1 MRVFLLVVFALSTV
15 VNSLGSEVFPLP
27 SVPDSL
33 VTTESR
39 ANYLALHYWDNID
52 FNDSTIIGNI
62 DISEQGFSNFISIMP
77 YVTQKEIAFSEFVSK
92 ISLKPNV
99 QDYFMAV
106 AKKYLAESQSPV
118 FNDELYIMMLQSL
131 LSSDMLD
138 SARRAKYSMILDTEM
153 KNRVGEVATDFE
165 FMLRDGGRGRLS
177 EINAKYILVFFSDPD
192 CNRCNLVKA
201 QIDASAVV
209 RIKLLLGD
217 LALLSV
223 CVEGDTDAWK
233 RIKTPDEWID
243 ACDEK
248 CAIYD
253 QELYDIP
260 GLPSFYLLDSSH
272 RVILRDVHFQ
282 LVENFLDNN

>member
-1 MRVFLLVVFALSTV
+1 MILLVVFALSTV
-15 VNSLGSEVFPLP
+15 VNSLGSEAFPLP

-33 VTTESR
+33 VTAESR
-39 ANYLALHYWDNID
+39 ANYLALHYWDNVD
-52 FNDSTIIGNI
+52 FCDPTIIGNE

-77 YVTQKEIAFSEFVSK
+77 YVTQKEVAFAEFVSK
-92 ISLKPNV
+92 ISVKADV

-138 SARRAKYSMILDTEM
+138 SARRDKYSAILETEM
-153 KNRVGEVATDFE
+153 RNRVGEVATDFE
-165 FMLRDGGRGRLS
+165 FMLRDGERGRLS

-192 CNRCNLVKA
+192 CDRCNLVKA

>member
-1 MRVFLLVVFALSTV
+1 MRVILLVVFALSTV

-33 VTTESR
+33 VTAESR

-52 FNDSTIIGNI
+52 FNDSTIIGNE

-77 YVTQKEIAFSEFVSK
+77 YVTQKEVAFAEFVSK
-92 ISLKPNV
+92 ISLKPDV

-138 SARRAKYSMILDTEM
+138 SARRAKYSVILDTEM

-192 CNRCNLVKA
+192 CDRCNLVKA

>member
-1 MRVFLLVVFALSTV
+1 MRVFLLVVFALSAV
-15 VNSLGSEVFPLP
+15 VNSLGLEVFPLP

-52 FNDSTIIGNI
+52 FNDSTIIGNK

-92 ISLKPNV
+92 ISLKPDV

-192 CNRCNLVKA
+192 CDRCNLAKA

-223 CVEGDTDAWK
+223 CVEGDTETWK
-233 RIKTPDEWID
+233 TSKTPDEWID

>member
-1 MRVFLLVVFALSTV
+1 MRVILLVVFALSAI

-33 VTTESR
+33 VTAESR

-52 FNDSTIIGNI
+52 FNDSTIIGNE

-77 YVTQKEIAFSEFVSK
+77 YVTQKEVAFAEFVSK
-92 ISLKPNV
+92 ISLKPDV

-138 SARRAKYSMILDTEM
+138 SARRDKYSAILETEM
-153 KNRVGEVATDFE
+153 RNRVGEVATDFE
-165 FMLRDGGRGRLS
+165 FMLRDGERGRLS

-192 CNRCNLVKA
+192 CDRCNSVKA

-233 RIKTPDEWID
+233 RIETPDEWID

-248 CAIYD
+248 GAIYD

>member
-1 MRVFLLVVFALSTV
+1 MRVILLVVFALSAV

-33 VTTESR
+33 VTAESR

-52 FNDSTIIGNI
+52 FNDPTIIGNE

-77 YVTQKEIAFSEFVSK
+77 YVTQKEVAFAEFISK
-92 ISLKPNV
+92 ISLKPDV

-138 SARRAKYSMILDTEM
+138 SARRAKYSVILDTEM

-177 EINAKYILVFFSDPD
+177 EIDAKYILVFFSDPD
-192 CNRCNLVKA
+192 CDRCNSVKA

-243 ACDEK
+243 TCDEK
-248 CAIYD
+248 GEIYD

>member
-1 MRVFLLVVFALSTV
+1 MRVILLVVFALSTV

-52 FNDSTIIGNI
+52 FNDSTIIGNE

-77 YVTQKEIAFSEFVSK
+77 YVTQKEVAFAEFISK
-92 ISLKPNV
+92 ISLKPDV

-118 FNDELYIMMLQSL
+118 FNEELYITMLQSL

-138 SARRAKYSMILDTEM
+138 SARRAKYSVILDTEM

-165 FMLRDGGRGRLS
+165 FMLRDGERGRLS
-177 EINAKYILVFFSDPD
+177 EIDAKYILVFFSDPD
-192 CNRCNLVKA
+192 CDRCNSVKA

-233 RIKTPDEWID
+233 RVKTPDEWID

>member
-1 MRVFLLVVFALSTV
+1 MRVILLVVFALSTV

-52 FNDSTIIGNI
+52 FNDSTIIGNE

-77 YVTQKEIAFSEFVSK
+77 YVTQKEVAFAEFVSK
-92 ISLKPNV
+92 ISLKPDV

-118 FNDELYIMMLQSL
+118 FNEELYITMLQSL

-138 SARRAKYSMILDTEM
+138 SARRAKYSVILDTEM

-192 CNRCNLVKA
+192 CDRCNSVKT

-248 CAIYD
+248 GAIYD

>member
-1 MRVFLLVVFALSTV
+1 MRVILLVVFALSAV

-33 VTTESR
+33 VTAESR

-52 FNDSTIIGNI
+52 FNDPTIIGNE

-77 YVTQKEIAFSEFVSK
+77 YVTQKEVAFAEFISK
-92 ISLKPNV
+92 ISLKPDV

-118 FNDELYIMMLQSL
+118 FNEELYIMMLQSL
-131 LSSDMLD
+131 LSSDKLD
-138 SARRAKYSMILDTEM
+138 SARRAKYSVILNTEI

-165 FMLRDGGRGRLS
+165 FMLRDGERGRLS

-192 CNRCNLVKA
+192 CDRCNSVKA

-233 RIKTPDEWID
+233 RIKTPNEWID

-248 CAIYD
+248 GEIYD

>member
-1 MRVFLLVVFALSTV
+1 MRVILLVVFALSTV

-33 VTTESR
+33 VTAKSR

-52 FNDSTIIGNI
+52 FNDSTIIGNE

-77 YVTQKEIAFSEFVSK
+77 YVTQKEVAFAEFISK
-92 ISLKPNV
+92 ISLKPDV

-106 AKKYLAESQSPV
+106 AKKYLAESPSPV

-138 SARRAKYSMILDTEM
+138 SARRAKYSVILDTEM

-192 CNRCNLVKA
+192 CDRCNSVKT

>member
-1 MRVFLLVVFALSTV
+1 MRVILLVVFALSTV
-15 VNSLGSEVFPLP
+15 VNSLGSEAFPLP

-33 VTTESR
+33 VSTESR
-39 ANYLALHYWDNID
+39 ANYLALHYWDNVD
-52 FNDSTIIGNI
+52 FCDPTIIGNE

-77 YVTQKEIAFSEFVSK
+77 YVTQKEVAFAEFVSK
-92 ISLKPNV
+92 ISLKPDV

-138 SARRAKYSMILDTEM
+138 SARRDKYSAILETEM
-153 KNRVGEVATDFE
+153 RNRVGEVATDFE
-165 FMLRDGGRGRLS
+165 FMLRDGERGRLS

-192 CNRCNLVKA
+192 CDRCNLVKA

-233 RIKTPDEWID
+233 RIKTPDGWID

-253 QELYDIP
+253 QDLYDIP

>member
-1 MRVFLLVVFALSTV
+1 MRVILLVVFALSTV

-33 VTTESR
+33 VTAESR

-52 FNDSTIIGNI
+52 FNDSTIIGNE

-77 YVTQKEIAFSEFVSK
+77 YVTQKEVALAEFVSK
-92 ISLKPNV
+92 ISLKPDV

-138 SARRAKYSMILDTEM
+138 SARRAKYSAILNTEM

-165 FMLRDGGRGRLS
+165 FMLRDGGRGRLT

-192 CNRCNLVKA
+192 CDRCNSVKT

>member
-1 MRVFLLVVFALSTV
+1 MRVILLVVFALSTV

-33 VTTESR
+33 VTAKSR

-52 FNDSTIIGNI
+52 FNDPTIIGNE
-62 DISEQGFSNFISIMP
+62 DISELGFSNFISIMP
-77 YVTQKEIAFSEFVSK
+77 YVTQKEVAFAEFVSK
-92 ISLKPNV
+92 ISLKPDV
-99 QDYFMAV
+99 QAYFMAV

-138 SARRAKYSMILDTEM
+138 SARRAKYSAILNTEM

-177 EINAKYILVFFSDPD
+177 EIDAKYILVFFSDPD
-192 CNRCNLVKA
+192 CDRCNSVKT

-233 RIKTPDEWID
+233 RVKTPDEWID

>member
-1 MRVFLLVVFALSTV
+1 MRVILLVVFALSAV

-33 VTTESR
+33 VTAESR

-52 FNDSTIIGNI
+52 FNDPTIIGNE

-77 YVTQKEIAFSEFVSK
+77 YVTQKEVAFAEFISK
-92 ISLKPNV
+92 ISLKPDV

-138 SARRAKYSMILDTEM
+138 SARRVKYSVILDTEM

-177 EINAKYILVFFSDPD
+177 EIDAKYILVFFSDPD
-192 CNRCNLVKA
+192 CDRCNSVKA

-248 CAIYD
+248 GEIYD

>member
-1 MRVFLLVVFALSTV
+1 MRVILLVVFALSAV

-33 VTTESR
+33 VTAKSR

-52 FNDSTIIGNI
+52 FNDPTIIGNE

-77 YVTQKEIAFSEFVSK
+77 YVTQKEVAFAEFISK
-92 ISLKPNV
+92 ISLKPDV

-118 FNDELYIMMLQSL
+118 FNEELYITILQSL

-138 SARRAKYSMILDTEM
+138 SARRAKYSVILDTEM

-192 CNRCNLVKA
+192 CDRCNSVKA

-248 CAIYD
+248 GAIYD

>member
-1 MRVFLLVVFALSTV
+1 MRVILLVMFALSTV

-33 VTTESR
+33 VTAESR

-52 FNDSTIIGNI
+52 FNDSTIIGNE

-77 YVTQKEIAFSEFVSK
+77 YVTQKEVAFAEFISK
-92 ISLKPNV
+92 ISLKPDV

-138 SARRAKYSMILDTEM
+138 SARRAKYSVILNTEM

-192 CNRCNLVKA
+192 CDRCNLVKA

>member
-1 MRVFLLVVFALSTV
+1 MRVILLVVFALSAV
-15 VNSLGSEVFPLP
+15 VNSLESEVFPLP

-33 VTTESR
+33 VTAKSR

-52 FNDSTIIGNI
+52 FNDSTIIGNE

-77 YVTQKEIAFSEFVSK
+77 YVTQKEVAFAEFISK
-92 ISLKPNV
+92 ISLKPDV

-118 FNDELYIMMLQSL
+118 FNEELYITMLQSL

-138 SARRAKYSMILDTEM
+138 SARRAKYSVILDTEM

-192 CNRCNLVKA
+192 CDRCNSVKA

-223 CVEGDTDAWK
+223 CVEGDTDTWK

>member
-1 MRVFLLVVFALSTV
+1 MRVILLVVFALSTV

-33 VTTESR
+33 VTAKSR

-52 FNDSTIIGNI
+52 FNDSTIIGNE

-77 YVTQKEIAFSEFVSK
+77 YVTQKEVAFAEFVSK
-92 ISLKPNV
+92 ISLKPDV

-118 FNDELYIMMLQSL
+118 FNEELYITMLQSL

-138 SARRAKYSMILDTEM
+138 SARRAKYSVILDTEM

-177 EINAKYILVFFSDPD
+177 EIDAKYILVFFSDPD
-192 CNRCNLVKA
+192 CDRCNSVKA

-209 RIKLLLGD
+209 RIKLLLGV

-272 RVILRDVHFQ
+272 RVILSDVHFQ

>member
-1 MRVFLLVVFALSTV
+1 MRVILLVVFALSTV

-33 VTTESR
+33 VTAKSR

-52 FNDSTIIGNI
+52 FNDSTIIGNE

-77 YVTQKEIAFSEFVSK
+77 YVTQKEVAFAEFVSK
-92 ISLKPNV
+92 ISLKPDV

-118 FNDELYIMMLQSL
+118 FNEELYITMLQSL

-138 SARRAKYSMILDTEM
+138 SARRAKYSVILDTEM

-192 CNRCNLVKA
+192 CDRCNSVKT

>member
-1 MRVFLLVVFALSTV
+1 MRVILLVVFALSTV

-33 VTTESR
+33 VTAESR

-52 FNDSTIIGNI
+52 FNDPTIIGNE

-77 YVTQKEIAFSEFVSK
+77 YVTQKEVAFAEFISK
-92 ISLKPNV
+92 ISLKPDV

-118 FNDELYIMMLQSL
+118 FNEELYITMLQSL

-138 SARRAKYSMILDTEM
+138 SARRAKYSVILNTEI

-165 FMLRDGGRGRLS
+165 FMLRDGERGRLS
-177 EINAKYILVFFSDPD
+177 EIDAKYILVFFSDPD
-192 CNRCNLVKA
+192 CDRCNSVKA

>member
-1 MRVFLLVVFALSTV
+1 MRVILLVVFALSTV
-15 VNSLGSEVFPLP
+15 VNSLGLEVFPLP

-33 VTTESR
+33 VTAESR

-52 FNDSTIIGNI
+52 FNDSTIIGNE

-77 YVTQKEIAFSEFVSK
+77 YVTQKEVAFAEFISK
-92 ISLKPNV
+92 ISLKPDV

-138 SARRAKYSMILDTEM
+138 SARRAKYSVILNTEM

-165 FMLRDGGRGRLS
+165 FMLRDGERGRLS

-192 CNRCNLVKA
+192 CDRCNSVKT

>member
-1 MRVFLLVVFALSTV
+1 MRVILLVVFALSTV

-33 VTTESR
+33 VTAKSR

-52 FNDSTIIGNI
+52 FNDSTIIGNE

-77 YVTQKEIAFSEFVSK
+77 YVTQKEVAFAEFISK
-92 ISLKPNV
+92 ISLKPDV

-118 FNDELYIMMLQSL
+118 FNEELYIMMLQSL

-138 SARRAKYSMILDTEM
+138 SARRDKYSAILDTEM

-165 FMLRDGGRGRLS
+165 FMLRDGERGRLS

-192 CNRCNLVKA
+192 CDRCNSVKT

-248 CAIYD
+248 GAIYD
-253 QELYDIP
+253 RELYDIP

>member
-1 MRVFLLVVFALSTV
+1 MRVILLVVFALSTV

-33 VTTESR
+33 VTAKSR

-52 FNDSTIIGNI
+52 FNDSTIIGNE

-77 YVTQKEIAFSEFVSK
+77 YVTQKEVAFAEFVSK
-92 ISLKPNV
+92 ISLKPDI

-138 SARRAKYSMILDTEM
+138 SARRDKYSAILETEM
-153 KNRVGEVATDFE
+153 RNRVGEVATDFE
-165 FMLRDGGRGRLS
+165 FMLRDGERGRLS

-192 CNRCNLVKA
+192 CDRCNLVKA

-233 RIKTPDEWID
+233 RIKTPDGWID

-253 QELYDIP
+253 QDLYDIP

>member
-1 MRVFLLVVFALSTV
+1 MRVILLVVFALSTV

-33 VTTESR
+33 VTAESR

-52 FNDSTIIGNI
+52 FNDSTIIGNE

-77 YVTQKEIAFSEFVSK
+77 YVTQKEVAFAEFISK
-92 ISLKPNV
+92 ISLKPDV

-118 FNDELYIMMLQSL
+118 FNEELYILMLQSL

-138 SARRAKYSMILDTEM
+138 SARRAKYSVILDTEM

-192 CNRCNLVKA
+192 CDRCNSVKT

>member
-1 MRVFLLVVFALSTV
+1 MRVILLVVFALSAV

-33 VTTESR
+33 VTAESR
-39 ANYLALHYWDNID
+39 ANYLALHYWDNIG
-52 FNDSTIIGNI
+52 FNDPTIIGNE

-77 YVTQKEIAFSEFVSK
+77 YVTQKEVAFAEFVSK
-92 ISLKPNV
+92 ISLKPDV

-118 FNDELYIMMLQSL
+118 FNEELYITMLQSL

-138 SARRAKYSMILDTEM
+138 SARRAKYSVILNTEI

-165 FMLRDGGRGRLS
+165 FMLRDGERGRLS
-177 EINAKYILVFFSDPD
+177 EIDAKYILVFFSDPD
-192 CNRCNLVKA
+192 CDRCNSVKA

-282 LVENFLDNN
+282 LVENFLDNT

>member
-1 MRVFLLVVFALSTV
+1 MRVILLVVFAMSAV
-15 VNSLGSEVFPLP
+15 VNSLGSEAFPLP

-33 VTTESR
+33 VTAESR
-39 ANYLALHYWDNID
+39 ANYLALHYWDNVD
-52 FNDSTIIGNI
+52 FCDPTIIGNE

-77 YVTQKEIAFSEFVSK
+77 YVTQKEVAFAEFVSK
-92 ISLKPNV
+92 ISLKPDV

-138 SARRAKYSMILDTEM
+138 SARRDKYSAILETEM
-153 KNRVGEVATDFE
+153 RNRVGEVATDFE
-165 FMLRDGGRGRLS
+165 FMLRDGERGRLS

-192 CNRCNLVKA
+192 CDRCNLVKA

-248 CAIYD
+248 GAIYD
-253 QELYDIP
+253 QDLYDIP

>member
-1 MRVFLLVVFALSTV
+1 MRVILLVVFALSTV

-33 VTTESR
+33 VTAESR

-52 FNDSTIIGNI
+52 FNDSTIIGNE

-77 YVTQKEIAFSEFVSK
+77 YVTQKEVAFAEFISK
-92 ISLKPNV
+92 ISLKPDV

-138 SARRAKYSMILDTEM
+138 SARRAKYSAILNTEM

-165 FMLRDGGRGRLS
+165 FMLRDGERGRLS
-177 EINAKYILVFFSDPD
+177 KINAKYILVFFSDPD
-192 CNRCNLVKA
+192 CDRCNSVKA
-201 QIDASAVV
+201 KIDASAVV

-248 CAIYD
+248 GTIYD

>member
-1 MRVFLLVVFALSTV
+1 
-15 VNSLGSEVFPLP
+15 
-27 SVPDSL
+27 
-33 VTTESR
+33 
-39 ANYLALHYWDNID
+39 
-52 FNDSTIIGNI
+52 
-62 DISEQGFSNFISIMP
+62 MP
-77 YVTQKEIAFSEFVSK
+77 YVTQKEVAFAEFVSK
-92 ISLKPNV
+92 ISLKPDV

-118 FNDELYIMMLQSL
+118 FNEELYITMLQSL

-138 SARRAKYSMILDTEM
+138 SARRAKYSAILNTEM

-165 FMLRDGGRGRLS
+165 FMLRDGERGRLS

-192 CNRCNLVKA
+192 CDRCNSVKA

>member
-1 MRVFLLVVFALSTV
+1 MRVILLVVFALSTV

-33 VTTESR
+33 VTAKSR

-52 FNDSTIIGNI
+52 FNDSTIIGNE

-77 YVTQKEIAFSEFVSK
+77 YVTQKEVAFAEFVSK
-92 ISLKPNV
+92 ISLKPDV

-118 FNDELYIMMLQSL
+118 FNEELYIMMLQSL

-138 SARRAKYSMILDTEM
+138 SARRAKYSVILDTEM

-165 FMLRDGGRGRLS
+165 FMLRDGERGRLS

-192 CNRCNLVKA
+192 CDRCNSVKT

>member
-1 MRVFLLVVFALSTV
+1 MRVILLVVFALSTV

-33 VTTESR
+33 VTAESR

-52 FNDSTIIGNI
+52 FNDPTIIGNE

-77 YVTQKEIAFSEFVSK
+77 YVTQKEVAFAEFVSK
-92 ISLKPNV
+92 ISLKPDV

-138 SARRAKYSMILDTEM
+138 SARRAKYSVILDTEM

-192 CNRCNLVKA
+192 CDRCNSVKT

>member
-1 MRVFLLVVFALSTV
+1 MRVILLVVFALSTV

-33 VTTESR
+33 VTAKSR

-52 FNDSTIIGNI
+52 FNDSTIIGNE

-77 YVTQKEIAFSEFVSK
+77 YVTQKEVAFAEFVSK
-92 ISLKPNV
+92 ISLKPDV

-106 AKKYLAESQSPV
+106 AKKYLAEAQSPV

-138 SARRAKYSMILDTEM
+138 SARRAKYSAILNTEM

-165 FMLRDGGRGRLS
+165 FMLRDGERGRLS
-177 EINAKYILVFFSDPD
+177 EINAKYILVFFSDPVCD
-192 CNRCNLVKA
+192 RCNSVKA

>member
-1 MRVFLLVVFALSTV
+1 MRVILLVVFALSTV

-33 VTTESR
+33 VTAKSR

-52 FNDSTIIGNI
+52 FNDSTIIGNE

-77 YVTQKEIAFSEFVSK
+77 YVTQKEVAFAEFVSK
-92 ISLKPNV
+92 ISLKPDV

-118 FNDELYIMMLQSL
+118 FNEEVYIMMLQSL

-138 SARRAKYSMILDTEM
+138 SARRAKYSVILNTEM
-153 KNRVGEVATDFE
+153 KNRVGKVATDFE

-192 CNRCNLVKA
+192 CDRCNSVKA

-223 CVEGDTDAWK
+223 CIEGDTDAWK

>member
-1 MRVFLLVVFALSTV
+1 MRVILLVVFALSTV

-33 VTTESR
+33 VTAKSR

-52 FNDSTIIGNI
+52 FNDSTIIGNE

-77 YVTQKEIAFSEFVSK
+77 YVTQKEVAFAEFVSK
-92 ISLKPNV
+92 ISLKPDV

-118 FNDELYIMMLQSL
+118 FNEELYITMLQSL

-138 SARRAKYSMILDTEM
+138 SARRAKYSVILNTEM
-153 KNRVGEVATDFE
+153 KNRVGKVATDFE

-192 CNRCNLVKA
+192 CDRCNSVKA

-223 CVEGDTDAWK
+223 CIEGDTDAWK

>member
-1 MRVFLLVVFALSTV
+1 MRVILLVVFALSTV

-52 FNDSTIIGNI
+52 FNDSTIIGNE

-77 YVTQKEIAFSEFVSK
+77 YVTQKEVAFAEFVSK
-92 ISLKPNV
+92 ISLKPDV

-118 FNDELYIMMLQSL
+118 FNEELYITMLQSL

-138 SARRAKYSMILDTEM
+138 SARRAKYSAILNTEM

-177 EINAKYILVFFSDPD
+177 EIDAKYILVFFSDPD
-192 CNRCNLVKA
+192 CDRCNSVKA

-248 CAIYD
+248 GAIYD

>member
-1 MRVFLLVVFALSTV
+1 MILLVVFALSTV

-52 FNDSTIIGNI
+52 FNDPTIIGNE

-77 YVTQKEIAFSEFVSK
+77 YVTQKEVAFAEFVSK
-92 ISLKPNV
+92 ISVKADV

-138 SARRAKYSMILDTEM
+138 SARRDKYSAILETEM
-153 KNRVGEVATDFE
+153 RNRVGEVATDFE
-165 FMLRDGGRGRLS
+165 FMLRDGERGRLS

-192 CNRCNLVKA
+192 CDRCNLVKA

-253 QELYDIP
+253 QDLYDIP

>member
-1 MRVFLLVVFALSTV
+1 MRVILLVVFALSTV

-52 FNDSTIIGNI
+52 FNDSTIIGNE

-77 YVTQKEIAFSEFVSK
+77 YVTQKEVAFAEFVSK
-92 ISLKPNV
+92 ISLKPDV

-118 FNDELYIMMLQSL
+118 FNEELYIMMLQSL

-138 SARRAKYSMILDTEM
+138 SARRAKYSAILNTEM
-153 KNRVGEVATDFE
+153 KNRVGKVATDFE
-165 FMLRDGGRGRLS
+165 FMLRDGERGRLS

-192 CNRCNLVKA
+192 CDRCNSVKT

-223 CVEGDTDAWK
+223 CIEGDTDAWK

>member
-1 MRVFLLVVFALSTV
+1 MRVILLVVFALSAV

-33 VTTESR
+33 VTAESR

-52 FNDSTIIGNI
+52 FNDSTIIGNE

-77 YVTQKEIAFSEFVSK
+77 YVTQKEVAFAEFISK
-92 ISLKPNV
+92 ISLKPDV

-118 FNDELYIMMLQSL
+118 FNEELYIMMLQSL

-138 SARRAKYSMILDTEM
+138 SARRAKYSVILDTEM

-165 FMLRDGGRGRLS
+165 FMLRDGERGRLS
-177 EINAKYILVFFSDPD
+177 EIDAKYILVFFSDPD
-192 CNRCNLVKA
+192 CNRCNSVKA

-248 CAIYD
+248 GEIYD